1 MNAHKKK
8 SGRRFF
14 HSEVH
19 GIFST
24 EIDAN
29 ATEIAEVTDKPDLA
43 ISSQGRVIGVEL
55 SQFPGSYI
63 IENFHKKRPPPTYTN
78 NEIEGH
84 LSVYPFEPH
93 RWVHQVLQKKSKKV
107 GAHKKR
113 INSDE
118 MWLVM
123 HCHSIKD
130 DWPMSGA
137 LKKGNREA
145 EAFLMRFGT
154 KQYRS
159 NFERLFYIYADG
171 TVVSLT
177 GGSELIPSAVTLP
190 DGVGYPAV
198 TAHQFSFSFDV
209 PLPGLGDREYQFEEI
224 QFAETIVAP
233 MDDWMADR
241 GPEIERPKF
250 TASARVT
257 SDRMEWKIFRDSFL
271 IADEVL
277 ETSNKI
283 GKTMYMHFLLLWSIK
298 KTIFTYNA

>member
-1 MNAHKKK
+1 MRTKRKAEED
-8 SGRRFF
+8 FF
-14 HSEVH
+14 
-19 GIFST
+19 IQKFMDYFRT
-24 EIDAN
+24 EIDEN
-29 ATEIAEVTDKPDLA
+29 AAEIPEVTDKPDLA

-55 SQFPGSYI
+55 SQFPSSYI

-93 RWVHQVLQKKSKKV
+93 RWVHQVLQKKCKKV

-130 DWPMSGA
+130 DWPMSDA
-137 LKKGNREA
+137 LKEGSREA
-145 EAFLMRFGT
+145 EALLMRFGT

-233 MDDWMADR
+233 MDDWMAER

-250 TASARVT
+250 TASARVD
-257 SDRMEWKIFRDSFL
+257 SDRMEWKIFRDGVP
-271 IADEVL
+271 IVDKVV
-277 ETSNKI
+277 ETSDKI
-283 GKTMYMHFLLLWSIK
+283 GKTMYMHLLFNWSIK
-298 KTIFTYNA
+298 KTTFTHNA

>member
-1 MNAHKKK
+1 MRIKRKTEEDYFIQKFMEYFRA
-8 SGRRFF
+8 
-14 HSEVH
+14 
-19 GIFST
+19 
-24 EIDAN
+24 EIDVN
-29 ATEIAEVTDKPDLA
+29 ATEIPEVTDKPDLA
-43 ISSQGRVIGVEL
+43 ISSQGRIIGVEL
-55 SQFPGSYI
+55 SQFPSSYI

-93 RWVHQVLQKKSKKV
+93 RWVHEVLQKKSKKV

-130 DWPMSGA
+130 DWPMSEA
-137 LKKGNREA
+137 LKNGNREA
-145 EAFLMRFGT
+145 EALLMRFGT

-159 NFERLFYIYADG
+159 NFERIFYIYTDG

-177 GGSELIPSAVTLP
+177 GGSELIPLAVTLP

-224 QFAETIVAP
+224 QFAETIAAP

-250 TASARVT
+250 TASARVA
-257 SDRMEWKIFRDSFL
+257 SDKMEWKIFRDGFL
-271 IADEVL
+271 IADKVL
-277 ETSNKI
+277 ETRDKI
-283 GKTMYMHFLLLWSIK
+283 GKTIYMHFLFQWSIK
-298 KTIFTYNA
+298 KTTFTYNV